1 MVKNI
6 VRTIFKPEQPKVNEL
21 FIAGRMAYVM
31 DLEEEVVNVALP
43 FILSSLSG

>member
-1 MVKNI
+1 MGKNI

-31 DLEEEVVNVALP
+31 DLEEEVVKSMSLCP
-43 FILSSLSG
+43 FFYHLY